1 LEKATKISG
10 ILSAREWGRD
20 YEENEMKHMPLA
32 ALALAIGL
40 VITLNAQAFRSPDD
54 VPRMRI
60 EELKQRMDDP
70 SLVIIDVRTPHDWA
84 HSTMKM
90 KGAIRED
97 PSKMDSW
104 MAKYPPNKI
113 LLFYCA

>member
-1 LEKATKISG
+1 
-10 ILSAREWGRD
+10 
-20 YEENEMKHMPLA
+20 MKKMPVA
-32 ALALAIGL
+32 ALALAVGL

-54 VPRMRI
+54 VPRMGI

-70 SLVIIDVRTPHDWA
+70 SLVIIDVRKPGDWE
-84 HSTMKM
+84 HSTMKI

-97 PSKMDSW
+97 PAKTDSW